1 MSQSFTVRLAKI
13 TGTPSSGYWSQ
24 THTFFP
30 EDEEKKKKRGILLA
44 CFAFW
49 GKGEEVEALTTGREI
64 LSRLHEEF
72 YGQLEGTA
80 FDCLSQAVTKVYQEF
95 SDWGE
100 SLEIVAA
107 SVIDNVL
114 CLASQGGG
122 QAWACRKEAFQ
133 KVLSGGSQLEKAS
146 GFLQADDFLVL
157 ATTSFFEIVPWGTLK
172 AALLGFDPQ
181 EAVDALAPLV
191 TSSQSPKVAAIFGKV
206 EKEVDE
212 ELVFQKPLLQEEK
225 PILPSESKQEIKKRN
240 FSRLLTKFKL
250 PWPGKIRLRSEQLSP
265 VLERR
270 KKVTFTVAIILI
282 ALLGVSLFF
291 GVKKASLGQKKE
303 RYEKVYQ
310 EISSL
315 VEEAEAL
322 VSLNPLSSRD
332 QLLVASE
339 KMAGLESLA
348 IEKEKTTALK
358 NRLEEVLRLVIK
370 EKKVEPTVFFDLG
383 LITAEA
389 KGERFVLSQES
400 LIVLD
405 EAKNRLFNIDIEK
418 KSGEVLAGGEKFE
431 GTKFLTVYDGT
442 VFTWSSQ
449 GIIRVSKGQE
459 NARTVVEKD
468 TDWGEIGG
476 LVSYAGNLYLL
487 DKKKSKIWRYG
498 AGEEGF
504 SGKQNWFG
512 EGINP
517 DLSQSVSLT
526 IDGSIW
532 ILLENGKILKFTR
545 GAIDSFAVKNF
556 EDGLSKPEVLW
567 TDFETEKLYILERE
581 KERVVVLGKNGE
593 FTFQYRW
600 EGLRETT
607 DIAVS
612 EKTGKLFILRGEK
625 IYEVGLE

>member
-72 YGQLEGTA
+72 YGQLEGKA
-80 FDCLSQAVTKVYQEF
+80 FDCLSQAVEKVYREF

-100 SLEIVAA
+100 SLEIVA
-107 SVIDNVL
+107 SSIIDNVL
-114 CLASQGGG
+114 YLAAQEGG
-122 QAWACRKEAFQ
+122 QAWVCRKGAFQ
-133 KVLSGGSQLEKAS
+133 KVLSGGSRLEKAS

-157 ATTSFFEIVPWGTLK
+157 ATTSFFEIVPLGVLK
-172 AALLGFDPQ
+172 AALSGSDPQ

-191 TSSQSPKVAAIFGKV
+191 RSNEAPKVAAIFGRI
-206 EKEVDE
+206 EKEPDE
-212 ELVFQKPLLQEEK
+212 EPEIFIPQEE
-225 PILPSESKQEIKKRN
+225 PILSSESRQEIKKRN
-240 FSRLLTKFKL
+240 FGRLLAKFKL
-250 PWPGKIRLRSEQLSP
+250 PWPGKIRLRSEQFSP
-265 VLERR
+265 VVEKR
-270 KKVTFTVAIILI
+270 KKVTFTVAMILI

-291 GVKKASLGQKKE
+291 GVKKASLSQKKE
-303 RYEKVYQ
+303 RYEVVYQ
-310 EISSL
+310 EISAL

-339 KMAGLESLA
+339 KMVSLESLA
-348 IEKEKTTALK
+348 IEKEKTAALK

-389 KGERFVLSQES
+389 KGERFVLSGES

-405 EAKNRLFNIDIEK
+405 EAKNRLFNIDVKK
-418 KSGEVLAGGEKFE
+418 KSGEVLAGGEKLE
-431 GTKFLTVYDGT
+431 GVKFLTAYGGA
-442 VFTWSSQ
+442 VFVWTSQ
-449 GIIRVSKGQE
+449 GILQVTKGQE
-459 NARTVVEKD
+459 TARIVIEKD

-487 DKKKSKIWRYG
+487 DKKQSKIWRYG

-504 SGKQNWFG
+504 AGKQNWFG
-512 EGINP
+512 EGITP
-517 DLSQSVSLT
+517 DLSQSVSLA

-556 EDGLSKPEVLW
+556 EDGLSKPGVLW
-567 TDFETEKLYILERE
+567 TDFETEKLYILENE
-581 KERVVVLGKNGE
+581 KARVVVLGKNGE
-593 FTFQYRW
+593 FSFQYLW
-600 EGLRETT
+600 EGLKEAA

-612 EKTGKLFILRGEK
+612 EKMGKIFILRGEK
-625 IYEVGLE
+625 IYEVELE